1 MKRTTVTGLEAVR
14 KYLVF
19 LSIRMR
25 IEEGVK
31 KFGIRIESWKILKV
45 IDKAE
50 VLINY
55 FIIYCCSSDLLS
67 LEI

>member
-1 MKRTTVTGLEAVR
+1 
-14 KYLVF
+14 
-19 LSIRMR
+19 MR

-31 KFGIRIESWKILKV
+31 KVGILIESWKIFKV

-55 FIIYCCSSDLLS
+55 FIIYCCCSDLLS